1 MAYGNFGANSYDM
14 NEAVKQQAYA
24 QQQAQMAAQRQ
35 AEQQAYE
42 RQRQAFQEQMIAQEQ
57 ARRNAESQASIA
69 NAKFELQQ
77 RHRRDPHA
85 TLKQQRLIQTQNE
98 PAMENARQYGRSIDE
113 WGRTAREIS
122 ANQASL
128 AQNLSANQI
137 NIARAQNEPAME
149 NARQYGRSID
159 KWGEVASGYNN
170 VLSQFAGN
178 ASAGLGGSAARPVGG
193 QGGLSWSS
201 SYQRGGMTPFRR
213 SLLG

>member
-98 PAMENARQYGRSIDE
+98 PAMENARQYGRSID
-113 WGRTAREIS
+113 
-122 ANQASL
+122 
-128 AQNLSANQI
+128 
-137 NIARAQNEPAME
+137 
-149 NARQYGRSID
+149 